1 MQIIEIRHPYTE
13 NQIPAEPV
21 VLVLG
26 FFDGV
31 HKGHQKVIQ
40 EGRKLADQK
49 GIKLA
54 LMTFNQHPSIVF
66 QKVPVDEM
74 KYLTNLEQ
82 KSRLMAQFG
91 VDYLYIVE
99 FTSDFASLAPQA
111 FVDQYIVG
119 LHAKAVVAGFDYT
132 YGKRDIADMPRLS
145 IYAKERF
152 EVVTVPR
159 ESLAG
164 EKVSSTRIRKELD
177 AGNMEEVTKLLGYD
191 YTFGG
196 TVVHGDAR
204 GRTLGF
210 PTANIQIQRT
220 THLPTEGVYV
230 TEIKVGDQW
239 YPSMGSIGRNDTFEK
254 NRPITVEVNILDFN
268 QDVYGEKV
276 EVRWLHFLRGQVAFS
291 GVEGLIEQ
299 LNQDEKDTRDF
310 FAKR

>member
-239 YPSMGSIGRNDTFEK
+239 YPSMGSVGRNDTFEK

>member
-82 KSRLMAQFG
+82 KSRLMDQFG

-210 PTANIQIQRT
+210 PTANIQLQRT

>member
-276 EVRWLHFLRGQVAFS
+276 EVRWLHFLRGQVSFS